1 MKKIICCLS
10 ADDFFDKI
18 VEKFSTFAI
27 YESVSMVYDI
37 TKKKIYPDLFVSSFI
52 LTQHQQKRNLGF
64 SCKTFI
70 LTSFRM
76 KVCMKQRSS
85 TVVSMRS

>member
-18 VEKFSTFAI
+18 VEKFSIFAI

-52 LTQHQQKRNLGF
+52 FDPTPTKKESRVF
-64 SCKTFI
+64 
-70 LTSFRM
+70 M
-76 KVCMKQRSS
+76 
-85 TVVSMRS
+85 

>member
-27 YESVSMVYDI
+27 YESVFMVYDI

-52 LTQHQQKRNLGF
+52 FDPTPTKKESRVF
-64 SCKTFI
+64 
-70 LTSFRM
+70 M
-76 KVCMKQRSS
+76 
-85 TVVSMRS
+85 